1 LICDSGLKD
10 LRFAKFWGLEICGR
24 DLRFTDKRFE
34 ILGGDWDLGFAHDCN
49 ISNLTNLLTS

>member
-34 ILGGDWDLGFAHDCN
+34 ILGGDWDLGFAHDWN
-49 ISNLTNLLTS
+49 PLVR